1 MLDLRSNHELWH
13 FLIPTTDKPTYYIN
27 ELRRFIRFFPI
38 PDDQT
43 GDAMKIAFANLLNR
57 LDRTTLSVIEAR
69 NMLIDALDA
78 IHVMRPHDF
87 FWRHEVKV
95 LLDGGYH
102 YYRHEN
108 MIQVTAEPQPYCTC
122 LKYPFDV
129 CTATFHPGV
138 I

>member
-1 MLDLRSNHELWH
+1 MPDLRSNRELWR

-38 PDDQT
+38 PDGQT
-43 GDAMKIAFANLLNR
+43 GTAMKIAFANLLNR
-57 LDRTTLSVIEAR
+57 LDRTNLSVIEAR
-69 NMLIDALDA
+69 DLLIEALDA

-87 FWRHEVKV
+87 LWRHEVKV
-95 LLDGGYH
+95 PHDGGYY

-108 MIQVTAEPQPYCTC
+108 MIQIVSEPQEYCTC
-122 LKYPFDV
+122 LEYPTEV

>member
-1 MLDLRSNHELWH
+1 MVDLRSNTDLWH
-13 FLIPTTDKPTYYIN
+13 FLIPTTVKPTYYIN
-27 ELRRFIRFFPI
+27 ELRLFIRSFPI

-43 GDAMKIAFANLLNR
+43 GTAMRIAFANLLNR
-57 LDRTTLSVIEAR
+57 LNRTTNSVIEAR

-87 FWRHEVKV
+87 FWRREVKV
-95 LLDGGYH
+95 IIDGGVRYF
-102 YYRHEN
+102 RHEN
-108 MIQVTAEPQPYCTC
+108 MIQVTAEPQPHCTC
-122 LKYPFDV
+122 LEYPFEV

>member
-1 MLDLRSNHELWH
+1 MVDLRSNHELWH

-43 GDAMKIAFANLLNR
+43 GYAMKIAFANLLNR
-57 LDRTTLSVIEAR
+57 LDRTTLTVIEAR

-78 IHVMRPHDF
+78 IHAMRPRDF

-95 LLDGGYH
+95 RLDGGH
-102 YYRHEN
+102 YCYRPEY
-108 MIQVTAEPQPYCTC
+108 MIQFSFEPQPYCTC
-122 LKYPFDV
+122 LKYPYEV

>member
-13 FLIPTTDKPTYYIN
+13 FLIPTTNKPTYYIN

-43 GDAMKIAFANLLNR
+43 GTAMEIAFANLLNR

-78 IHVMRPHDF
+78 IHAMRPHDF
-87 FWRHEVKV
+87 FWRHAVKIV
-95 LLDGGYH
+95 DEDV
-102 YYRHEN
+102 RFFRPEN
-108 MIQVTAEPQPYCTC
+108 MIQVVAEPQPYCTC
-122 LKYPFDV
+122 LKYPFEV

>member
-13 FLIPTTDKPTYYIN
+13 FLTPTTDKPTYYIN

-43 GDAMKIAFANLLNR
+43 GTAMEIAFANLLNR

-69 NMLIDALDA
+69 NMLINALDA
-78 IHVMRPHDF
+78 IHAMRPHDF
-87 FWRHEVKV
+87 FWRHSVKIV
-95 LLDGGYH
+95 DEDV
-102 YYRHEN
+102 RFFRPEN
-108 MIQVTAEPQPYCTC
+108 MIQVTAEPQPFCTC
-122 LKYPFDV
+122 LKYPFEV

>member
-1 MLDLRSNHELWH
+1 MLDLRSNHDLWH
-13 FLIPTTDKPTYYIN
+13 FLIPTSVKPTYYIN
-27 ELRRFIRFFPI
+27 ELRRFIRFFPT

-43 GDAMKIAFANLLNR
+43 GTAMKIAFANLLNR

-69 NMLIDALDA
+69 DMLIDALDA
-78 IHVMRPHDF
+78 IHAMRPNDF
-87 FWRHEVKV
+87 FWRHDVHV
-95 LLDGGYH
+95 IIDGGV
-102 YYRHEN
+102 RFIRREN
-108 MIQVTAEPQPYCTC
+108 MIQVTAEPQPHCTC

>member
-1 MLDLRSNHELWH
+1 MIDLRSNHELWH

-43 GDAMKIAFANLLNR
+43 GTAMRVAFANLLNR
-57 LDRTTLSVIEAR
+57 LDRTSTSVIEAR
-69 NMLIDALDA
+69 DMLIDALDA
-78 IHVMRPHDF
+78 IHAMRPHDF
-87 FWRHEVKV
+87 FWRREVV
-95 LLDGGYH
+95 VHLDGGVRYF
-102 YYRHEN
+102 RHEN
-108 MIQVTAEPQPYCTC
+108 MIQVVAEPQPHCTC
-122 LKYPFDV
+122 FEYPFEV

>member
-1 MLDLRSNHELWH
+1 MLDLRTNHDLWH

-43 GDAMKIAFANLLNR
+43 GTAMRIAFANLLNR
-57 LDRTTLSVIEAR
+57 LDRTSTSVMEAR
-69 NMLIDALDA
+69 NMLIEALDA
-78 IHVMRPHDF
+78 IRAMRPHDF
-87 FWRHEVKV
+87 VWRHEVV
-95 LLDGGYH
+95 VTIDGLQYI
-102 YYRHEN
+102 RPEN
-108 MIQVTAEPQPYCTC
+108 MIQVTSTPSPMCTC
-122 LKYPFDV
+122 KEYPTTV

>member
-13 FLIPTTDKPTYYIN
+13 FLIPTTDKPIYYIN

-43 GDAMKIAFANLLNR
+43 GTAMRIAFANLLNR
-57 LDRTTLSVIEAR
+57 LDRNSTSVIEAR
-69 NMLIDALDA
+69 DMLIDALDA
-78 IHVMRPHDF
+78 VHVMRPHDF
-87 FWRHEVKV
+87 FWRREVTV
-95 LLDGGYH
+95 VIDGFK
-102 YYRHEN
+102 YYRPEN
-108 MIQVTAEPQPYCTC
+108 MIQVIADPQPHCTC
-122 LKYPFDV
+122 FEYPFEV

>member
-1 MLDLRSNHELWH
+1 MLDLRSNCELWR

-27 ELRRFIRFFPI
+27 ELRRFIRSFPI

-43 GDAMKIAFANLLNR
+43 GTAMKIAFANLLNR

-69 NMLIDALDA
+69 DMLIDALDA

-87 FWRHEVKV
+87 FWRHKVKV
-95 LLDGGYH
+95 LIDGV
-102 YYRHEN
+102 RFFRPEN
-108 MIQVTAEPQPYCTC
+108 MIQVTAEPQPFCTC
-122 LKYPFDV
+122 LEYPFEV

>member
-1 MLDLRSNHELWH
+1 MIDLRSNHELWH

-43 GDAMKIAFANLLNR
+43 GTAMRIAFANLLNR
-57 LDRTTLSVIEAR
+57 LDRTTLTVIEAR
-69 NMLIDALDA
+69 DMLIEALDA
-78 IHVMRPHDF
+78 VCAMRPHDF

-95 LLDGGYH
+95 VDGDV
-102 YYRHEN
+102 RFFRPES
-108 MIQVTAEPQPYCTC
+108 MIQVSPSPQPHCTC
-122 LKYPFDV
+122 LEYPFAV

>member
-1 MLDLRSNHELWH
+1 MLDLRTNHGFWH

-43 GDAMKIAFANLLNR
+43 GTAMRIAFANLLNR
-57 LDRTTLSVIEAR
+57 LDRTSTSVMEAR
-69 NMLIDALDA
+69 NMLIEALDA
-78 IHVMRPHDF
+78 IHAMRPHDF
-87 FWRHEVKV
+87 VWRREVV
-95 LLDGGYH
+95 VTIDGLRYN
-102 YYRHEN
+102 RPEN
-108 MIQVTAEPQPYCTC
+108 MIQVTSTPSPMCTC
-122 LKYPFDV
+122 KEYPTTV

>member
-27 ELRRFIRFFPI
+27 ELRRFIRCFPI
-38 PDDQT
+38 PTDQT
-43 GDAMKIAFANLLNR
+43 GTAMEIAFASLLNR

-78 IHVMRPHDF
+78 IHVMRPNDF
-87 FWRHEVKV
+87 FWRHNVKV
-95 LLDGGYH
+95 PIDGVQFF
-102 YYRHEN
+102 RPET
-108 MIQVTAEPQPYCTC
+108 MIQVTAEPQPFCTC
-122 LKYPFDV
+122 LKYPFEV

>member
-1 MLDLRSNHELWH
+1 MIDLRSNDKLWH

-27 ELRRFIRFFPI
+27 ELRRFIRTFPI

-43 GDAMKIAFANLLNR
+43 GTAMKIVFANLLNR
-57 LDRTTLSVIEAR
+57 LDRNTTSVIEAR
-69 NMLIDALDA
+69 DMLIDALDA
-78 IHVMRPHDF
+78 VHVMQPRDF
-87 FWRHEVKV
+87 LWRHEVV
-95 LLDGGYH
+95 VHLDGGVR

-108 MIQVTAEPQPYCTC
+108 MIQVTSDPQPFCTC
-122 LKYPFDV
+122 LKYPFEV

>member
-13 FLIPTTDKPTYYIN
+13 FLTPTTDKPTYYIN
-27 ELRRFIRFFPI
+27 ELRHFIRFFPI

-43 GDAMKIAFANLLNR
+43 GTAMEIAFANLLNR

-78 IHVMRPHDF
+78 IHAMRPHDF
-87 FWRHEVKV
+87 FWRHAVKIV
-95 LLDGGYH
+95 DEDV
-102 YYRHEN
+102 RFFRPEN
-108 MIQVTAEPQPYCTC
+108 MIQVVAEPQPICTC
-122 LKYPFDV
+122 LKYPFEV